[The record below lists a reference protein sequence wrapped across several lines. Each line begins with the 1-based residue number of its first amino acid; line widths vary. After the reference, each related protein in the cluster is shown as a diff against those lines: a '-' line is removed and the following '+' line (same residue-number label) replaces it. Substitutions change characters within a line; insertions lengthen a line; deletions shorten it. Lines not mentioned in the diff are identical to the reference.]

1 MSRDLNRQ
9 TRASLRNNK
18 KAWYSKIDDDLELA
32 SKNNNM
38 REVYQEKNTLL
49 GKTSKRATQIRD
61 SSGNVIKDET
71 SSLQRWAKF
80 FKELLNIDEPE
91 ELTDFLS

>member
-1 MSRDLNRQ
+1 
-9 TRASLRNNK
+9 
-18 KAWYSKIDDDLELA
+18 
-32 SKNNNM
+32 M

-71 SSLQRWAKF
+71 SSLQRWVKF
-80 FKELLNIDEPE
+80 FKELLNTDEPE
-91 ELTDFLS
+91 ELIDFLAYRPTFLQRKLTSAKTHPVEMSFMQIRDI